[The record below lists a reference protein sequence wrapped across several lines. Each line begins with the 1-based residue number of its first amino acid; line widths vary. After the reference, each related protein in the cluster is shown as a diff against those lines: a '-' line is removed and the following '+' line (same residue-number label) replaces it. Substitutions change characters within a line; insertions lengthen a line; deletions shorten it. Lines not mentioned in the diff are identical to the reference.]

1 MEKSRVGQQQYRSVF
16 CAESQAAPESKGV
29 ALGQWQHG
37 SREEK
42 SWLFGFSGTGC
53 DVDSEPRFSPIL

>member
-16 CAESQAAPESKGV
+16 SAESQAAPESKGV

-37 SREEK
+37 SREATT
-42 SWLFGFSGTGC
+42 LVVGFSEAGC
-53 DVDSEPRFSPIL
+53 HVDSEPRFSPIP